1 MRKYTKE
8 LLAILIFLV
17 STVIAITV
25 ITNITMPKRYSYGS
39 TWGSYLKEPKNS
51 IDVLFFGSSLVYC
64 NIVPSVIYEH
74 SGITSYVMA
83 GPEQT
88 IPLSYYYI
96 KEAVKSQNPKTIML
110 DANGMFFN
118 KYEGYTKVNIGYM
131 PWSLNRLK
139 AIENAAEQEQHT
151 GLYFPLYNYHT
162 RWSSLTLGDIK
173 TGVFGYERDIYA
185 GYTFLSKIEPQGSPW
200 PRNEKFDIQTYK
212 ENLEYM
218 KDIAAFCEKKGIS
231 LIVFISPSFSAL
243 KQDNLDMLKKDIG
256 KIKNVSYIDFNERFD
271 DFDINVKTDFF
282 DLMHF
287 NALGAEKFSIYL
299 SDMLKSL
306 DLEATDNEDMSLWWS
321 RISNFKKQKA
331 LIDIP
336 KQTDIESIEE
346 PDENNL
352 EEPIEVIDNNLIEY
366 ENMINLMKN
375 SDYDNAIML
384 FEQSENLK
392 KGYEKASLYYAYAKA
407 LKYHTM
413 LNNEEQVELLKSHIN
428 TDFILTIQY
437 KPVHPYKRTAYGATW
452 GNYFKEPKNSIDV
465 MFFGSSLI
473 YCDIAPPAIYDKAK
487 ITSYVMGGP
496 EQTMPI
502 TYYYIKEALRTQ
514 SPKVIFV
521 EVTGLL
527 YDKYYSNTKTN
538 ILYMPKS
545 INRLSATFEGAIPD
559 TWDELLFS
567 LYDYDDDTITDISE
581 YSSYGMD
588 NMAGYTYLDNIDIVG
603 GPVYRSIS
611 YNEEEYMLNLSY
623 LHKISKLC
631 EEEKIQLE
639 YFIAPSYYRV
649 PSEYM
654 DIIEK
659 DMSNME
665 YGRYTDHN
673 IIYPDER
680 IDRTTHFYDILHFN
694 CYGAKQY
701 SDFLA
706 ELLVSEYKLSESLYE
721 DTTLWQSRVDNFMY
735 MLSN

>member
-110 DANGMFFN
+110 DASGMFFN

-162 RWSSLTLGDIK
+162 RWSSITLGDIK

-218 KDIAAFCEKKGIS
+218 KDIAAFCEKKDIS

-256 KIKNVSYIDFNERFD
+256 KIKNISYIDFNERFD

-287 NALGAEKFSIYL
+287 NA
-299 SDMLKSL
+299 
-306 DLEATDNEDMSLWWS
+306 
-321 RISNFKKQKA
+321 
-331 LIDIP
+331 
-336 KQTDIESIEE
+336 
-346 PDENNL
+346 
-352 EEPIEVIDNNLIEY
+352 
-366 ENMINLMKN
+366 
-375 SDYDNAIML
+375 
-384 FEQSENLK
+384 
-392 KGYEKASLYYAYAKA
+392 
-407 LKYHTM
+407 
-413 LNNEEQVELLKSHIN
+413 
-428 TDFILTIQY
+428 
-437 KPVHPYKRTAYGATW
+437 
-452 GNYFKEPKNSIDV
+452 
-465 MFFGSSLI
+465 
-473 YCDIAPPAIYDKAK
+473 
-487 ITSYVMGGP
+487 
-496 EQTMPI
+496 
-502 TYYYIKEALRTQ
+502 
-514 SPKVIFV
+514 
-521 EVTGLL
+521 
-527 YDKYYSNTKTN
+527 
-538 ILYMPKS
+538 
-545 INRLSATFEGAIPD
+545 
-559 TWDELLFS
+559 
-567 LYDYDDDTITDISE
+567 
-581 YSSYGMD
+581 
-588 NMAGYTYLDNIDIVG
+588 
-603 GPVYRSIS
+603 
-611 YNEEEYMLNLSY
+611 
-623 LHKISKLC
+623 
-631 EEEKIQLE
+631 
-639 YFIAPSYYRV
+639 
-649 PSEYM
+649 
-654 DIIEK
+654 
-659 DMSNME
+659 
-665 YGRYTDHN
+665 
-673 IIYPDER
+673 
-680 IDRTTHFYDILHFN
+680 
-694 CYGAKQY
+694 
-701 SDFLA
+701 
-706 ELLVSEYKLSESLYE
+706 
-721 DTTLWQSRVDNFMY
+721 
-735 MLSN
+735 